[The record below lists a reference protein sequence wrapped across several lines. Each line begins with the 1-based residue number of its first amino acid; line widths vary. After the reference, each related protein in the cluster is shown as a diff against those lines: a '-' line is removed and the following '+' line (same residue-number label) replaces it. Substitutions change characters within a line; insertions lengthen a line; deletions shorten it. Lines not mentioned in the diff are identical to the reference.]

1 MSWRARIEQLVG
13 LIEKA
18 PQAKHFESKTGVYEP
33 YFILELRASNW
44 SITPYANYTR
54 LDGAPGR
61 EVRLSLAVLDS
72 SRVNITEEE
81 LNCLIYL
88 QSAAGTEAKNYF
100 TYTSPVGF
108 LLEWLRNST
117 VYLKTQTG
125 RQPEQLSYYPHTMKV
140 VLRLKQGRNGYYL
153 QPTLKNNQEA
163 IELEKNVAVL
173 TSNPMFFLYNNVLYR
188 VESHLP
194 AIFWNNFFRIYE
206 KFEIPRDELNDF
218 IRIYLSH
225 LLQVIDWENLGDH
238 LKAYELPLTEKII
251 VFSEEN
257 QQLQID
263 VFFRYN
269 RFDFPA
275 NPPADRSLT
284 NDRGRLFIIKRDRE
298 AEDAARAFLEEH
310 GLIYRSGFWHIA
322 ADYHPMDWM
331 RLEVPRLEKF
341 GFKLVGLEDLHY
353 FRVHRET
360 PRFQVVANTT
370 ENGLDVKLQLKIGR
384 KSAVVPQFLRQLRS
398 GKPYLKLS
406 DGSHVYLPGEKRQEL
421 LKIAELVDLK
431 DGYQKLKL
439 ATAGVILLQQMQE
452 LDVELQLD
460 DESRALLER
469 FQQFSEIEPVMP
481 SPKFQGQLRPYQQA
495 GLDWLHFLNDF
506 HFGGI
511 LADDMGLG
519 KTVQVIALLQTLKD
533 EGRLNHPVLI
543 VVPLT
548 LIFNWVEEFKRFA
561 PEMKVLR
568 YYGTRQDRARYL
580 KAFGEYDVIL
590 SSYGVILQD
599 QKALSEVEF
608 EYIILDE
615 SQKIKN
621 PQTKT
626 YRAIQK
632 LQGKHRLALTGTPI
646 ENALQDLWAQFN
658 FVNPGL
664 LGNHAQFIARYVD
677 IPPEERP
684 ARFEALKKII
694 YPFILRRTKEEVEK
708 QLPPLTE
715 IVQLVEMT
723 DEQRQMYQDFV
734 EAYRRQIF
742 DRIEELGLNKT
753 RMKIIE
759 ALTYLRQI
767 TCHPAILDAEKDLW
781 SSGKI
786 LLLAD
791 MLEEILSRGH
801 KVLIFSQFVRFL
813 SLVRRLFEEK
823 GWAYEYLDGRTR
835 NREKHIRNFQENP
848 HVGAFLISLKAGGL
862 GLNLT
867 AADYVIHLDPWW
879 NPAVEQQ
886 ATDRAHRIGQDKRV
900 FVYKFLTKGT
910 VEEKIHQLQQYK
922 KQLSRELITSDEGF
936 IKQLTREDLEKLFE
950 LSAGEAVTEEQ

>member
-18 PQAKHFESKTGVYEP
+18 PQPKHFESKTGVYEP
-33 YFILELRASNW
+33 YFIIELRASNW
-44 SITPYANYTR
+44 NISPYANYTR

-72 SRVNITEEE
+72 SRVNITEDE

-88 QSAAGTEAKNYF
+88 QSAAGQEAKNYF

-117 VYLKTQTG
+117 VYLKTQTS
-125 RQPEQLSYYPHTMKV
+125 RQLEKLSYYPETMKI
-140 VLRLKQGRNGYYL
+140 VLRLKQGRHGYYL
-153 QPTLKNNQEA
+153 QPTLKNNTHA
-163 IELEKNVAVL
+163 IELEKSVVVL
-173 TSNPMFFLYNNVLYR
+173 TSNPMFFLYNNILYR

-194 AIFWNNFFRIYE
+194 AIFWNNFFRVYE
-206 KFEIPRDELNDF
+206 KFEIPKNELNDF

-238 LKAYELPLTEKII
+238 LKAYELPLEEKII
-251 VFSEEN
+251 AFSEEN

-263 VFFRYN
+263 VYFRYG

-284 NDRGRLFIIKRDRE
+284 NDRGRLFIIKRDRQ

-310 GLIYRSGFWHIA
+310 GLIYRSGYWHIA

-331 RLEVPRLEKF
+331 RLEVPRLEKY
-341 GFKLVGLEDLHY
+341 GFKMEGLEDLRY
-353 FRVHRET
+353 FRVHRHV
-360 PRFQVVANTT
+360 PRVQVSVQSTDHT
-370 ENGLDVKLQLKIGR
+370 LEVKFHVKVGK
-384 KSAVVPQFLRQLRS
+384 KSVVVPQFLRQLRS

-406 DGSHVYLPGEKRQEL
+406 DGSHVYLPPEKRREL
-421 LKIAELVDLK
+421 LQLAELVDIK

-439 ATAGVILLQQMQE
+439 AAAGVVLLQHMQD
-452 LDVELQLD
+452 LDVDLNLD
-460 DESRALLER
+460 DDSRELVER
-469 FQQFSEIEPVMP
+469 FREFHEIQPVSP
-481 SPKFQGQLRPYQQA
+481 SPKFQGTLRPYQQA
-495 GLDWLHFLNDF
+495 GLDWLHFLHDF

-533 EGRLNHPVLI
+533 EGRLTRPVLI

-548 LIFNWVEEFKRFA
+548 LIFNWVQEFKRFA
-561 PEMKVLR
+561 PEMRVLR
-568 YYGTRQDRARYL
+568 YYGNRQERARYL
-580 KAFGEYDVIL
+580 QEFDQYDVVL

-608 EYIILDE
+608 DYIILDE

-664 LGNHAQFIARYVD
+664 LGTHAQFMARFVE

-684 ARFEALKKII
+684 ERFEVLKKII

-723 DEQRQMYQDFV
+723 DAQREMYRNVV

-742 DRIEELGLNKT
+742 SSIEEMGLNKT

-767 TCHPAILDAEKDLW
+767 TCHPAILKEDMDLW
-781 SSGKI
+781 SSGKLI
-786 LLLAD
+786 LLED
-791 MLEEILSRGH
+791 MLEEILGRGH

-813 SLVRRLFEEK
+813 ALVRRLFEEK
-823 GWAYEYLDGRTR
+823 GWTYEYLDGRTR

-848 HVGAFLISLKAGGL
+848 KVGAFLISLKAGGL

-910 VEEKIHQLQQYK
+910 VEEKIFQLQQYK

-950 LSAGEAVTEEQ
+950 ITGNGNTNGK